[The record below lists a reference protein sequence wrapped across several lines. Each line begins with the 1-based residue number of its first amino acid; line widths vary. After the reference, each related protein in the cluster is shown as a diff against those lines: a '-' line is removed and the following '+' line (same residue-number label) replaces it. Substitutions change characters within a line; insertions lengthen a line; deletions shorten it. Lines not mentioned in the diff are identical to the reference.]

1 MNALTEL
8 TLLILNLLFLV
19 LFISLDS
26 KVSDFALVLASYLS
40 VAWTDYVAL
49 LYVQLV

>member
-8 TLLILNLLFLV
+8 TLLTLNLFLV

-26 KVSDFALVLASYLS
+26 KVSDFALVLASSLS

-49 LYVQLV
+49 VYVQLV

>member
-8 TLLILNLLFLV
+8 TLLTLNLFLV

-49 LYVQLV
+49 VYVQLV